1 MPAGEFT
8 MGEGHDAHSVY
19 VGAYYVAT
27 YPVTNSAYQEFVD
40 ATGHPPPKHWSHG
53 RWRQLLGDHPVVNV
67 SWYDAATYCRWLTG
81 VNGQVHR
88 LLTEA
93 EWEKAAR
100 GTDGRVY
107 PWGDDFDETRCNSWE
122 AGNGRT
128 MPVDAFAAGAS
139 PYGVIDLVGN
149 VWEWC
154 SSLYAPYP
162 YCADDGR
169 ENPEAGGWR
178 VLRGGSWYDTEWGTR
193 AARRLSSNPEHA
205 SHNTGF
211 RVGREP

>member
-1 MPAGEFT
+1 MPSGEFT

-19 VGAYYVAT
+19 VGACQVAT
-27 YPVTNSAYQEFVD
+27 YPVTNSAYREFVK
-40 ATGHPPPKHWSHG
+40 ATGHPPPSHRSHG
-53 RWRQLLGDHPVVNV
+53 WQQLLDDHPVVNV
-67 SWYDAATYCRWLTG
+67 SWHDALAYCRWLTG
-81 VNGQVHR
+81 VTGKVHR

-100 GTDGRVY
+100 GTDGRIY
-107 PWGDDFDETRCNSWE
+107 PWGNDFDETRCNSWE

-128 MPVDAFAAGAS
+128 MPVDAFPAGAS
-139 PYGVIDLVGN
+139 PYGVMDLVGN

-154 SSLYAPYP
+154 SSQYAPYP
-162 YCADDGR
+162 YWAGDGR
-169 ENPEAGGWR
+169 ENLEAHGWR

-193 AARRLSSNPEHA
+193 APRRLSSNPDHA

>member
-1 MPAGEFT
+1 
-8 MGEGHDAHSVY
+8 MGEGHDAHPVY
-19 VGAYYVAT
+19 VGACRVAAC
-27 YPVTNSAYQEFVD
+27 PVTNSEYYEFVKG
-40 ATGHPPPKHWSHG
+40 TGHPPPKHWSHG
-53 RWRQLLGDHPVVNV
+53 RWQQLLGDHPVVNV
-67 SWYDAATYCRWLTG
+67 SWYDVVAYCRWLTG
-81 VNGQVHR
+81 VTGQVHR

-100 GTDGRVY
+100 GTDGRIY
-107 PWGDDFDETRCNSWE
+107 PWGDEFEETRCNSWE

-128 MPVDAFAAGAS
+128 TPVDAFPAGAS
-139 PYGVIDLVGN
+139 PYGVLDLVGN

-154 SSLYAPYP
+154 STLYAPFP

-169 ENPEAGGWR
+169 ENPQADGWR

-193 AARRLSSNPEHA
+193 AARRLSSNPDHA

-211 RVGREP
+211 RVGREL